1 MVKSLIQALCLV
13 AAASTA
19 IAMPYDYDGTPAL
32 TTQDKTEWPFS
43 ELIRES
49 PFEYHRQAAAMAAGV
64 ASRTRPPCG
73 HGGSLLG
80 GSNSSFFIS
89 VVNDNDA
96 FEYSGNTYLGWVNQP
111 IYSPWNCQQ
120 ACKALNATGTK
131 CNSYNTYY
139 VRSPTVTPRTDTSC
153 PNPSSMTTIACALWK
168 NKLYPWDSI
177 NTGEMRGKNFTVI
190 IAGSNLYQRNNT
202 DPL

>member
-131 CNSYNTYY
+131 CNSYNTCECPCCPWICHA
-139 VRSPTVTPRTDTSC
+139 VTETPRPPHTPKLVSRKSWTRKADIVLQTTC
-153 PNPSSMTTIACALWK
+153 APRPSLPEPTRRAPTRH
-168 NKLYPWDSI
+168 P
-177 NTGEMRGKNFTVI
+177 
-190 IAGSNLYQRNNT
+190 
-202 DPL
+202 